1 VNVATRFPHRS
12 GPAGFGG
19 FGGSGTPPPQDLLVL
34 LGVVFVTFSMQFFE
48 ATAVVP
54 ALLRLTPMV
63 LRGFIWQLGTYPFVG
78 AGGASIWFLL
88 ELLILFWFGRDVYWR
103 LGRRRFWQLIV
114 LTAVGAGVV
123 AVLVHGVMALAG
135 VASAYPFVTMQGH
148 RMLLTILIAAFAT
161 VAGDATIML
170 FFVLPIRARWFL
182 WLEILFAFVFGLL
195 PAKDLAGFA
204 GVCTAVFL
212 TYSSLMPGGPRRVLH
227 GWRKLLERLVLERR
241 LARMKRRRRFD
252 VVEGGRDDYIH

>member
-1 VNVATRFPHRS
+1 MATRFPHRS
-12 GPAGFGG
+12 GPTGFGG
-19 FGGSGTPPPQDLLVL
+19 FGGPSVPPPSDLLIL
-34 LGVVFVTFSMQFFE
+34 LGVVFVTFSMQFF
-48 ATAVVP
+48 AVTAIVP
-54 ALLRLTPMV
+54 ALLRLTPAV

-103 LGRRRFWQLIV
+103 LGRRRFWQLIM
-114 LTAVGAGVV
+114 LTAVGAAVV
-123 AVLVHGVMALAG
+123 AVLVHGAMALAG

-148 RMLLTILIAAFAT
+148 RMLITILIAAFAT
-161 VAGDATIML
+161 VAGDATILL

-195 PAKDLAGFA
+195 SYKDVAGFA

-212 TYSSLMPGGPRRVLH
+212 TYSSLTPGGPGRVLH
-227 GWRKLLERLVLERR
+227 GWRKRLEQAILKQR

-252 VVEGGRDDYIH
+252 VVDGGKDEFIH